1 MSKRIDSDEAV
12 AWLYKAAIQSL
23 KLYACLLPIEI
34 RNDSQCGIEIVAT
47 EAIPQCKVLCEC
59 DIFCILDGGM
69 LNKYAAYIWHDRFI
83 YTGLGML
90 LNNADNNHPANCE
103 LQGNK
108 IATTRFINAGSS
120 LRIDYGYSSNTYP
133 PIPKEFLDIR
143 KELLTP

>member
-1 MSKRIDSDEAV
+1 MDLGSTEQLI
-12 AWLYKAAIQSL
+12 AWLYKTAIQSL
-23 KLYACLLPIEI
+23 KLYARLLPIGI

-47 EAIPQCKVLCEC
+47 RAIPQCKVLCEC
-59 DIFCILDGGM
+59 DIFCILDERL
-69 LNKYAAYIWHDRFI
+69 LNKYAAYIWYDRFI

-90 LNNADNNHPANCE
+90 LNNADNNHPVNCE

-108 IATTRFINAGSS
+108 IVTTRFIDAGHS

-143 KELLTP
+143 KELLTS